1 MVMSQED
8 WNKELLEN
16 MKKTT
21 LILEAV
27 QNLEERI
34 DKFEN
39 KLDKILTMNGAQD
52 VSIGK
57 FQEQLAV
64 HDREITDL
72 KSTVGGLTKKL
83 YKLMGLF
90 SGIILAVQLIID
102 FVSKLLGS

>member
-57 FQEQLAV
+57 FQEQLAM
-64 HDREITDL
+64 HETEITRLKGTIGDL
-72 KSTVGGLTKKL
+72 SKKY
-83 YKLMGLF
+83 YKMLGIF
-90 SGIILAVQLIID
+90 SGIILTIQFIIN
-102 FVSKLLGS
+102 FVFKLVGK